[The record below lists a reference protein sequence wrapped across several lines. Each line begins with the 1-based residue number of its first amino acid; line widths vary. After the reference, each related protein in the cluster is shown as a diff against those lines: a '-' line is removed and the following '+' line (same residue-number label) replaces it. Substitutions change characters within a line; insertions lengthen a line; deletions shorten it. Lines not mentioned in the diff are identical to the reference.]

1 MPPPPHLFHHSSLY
15 NSLHSS
21 SSSVPSTSSTPSLSG
36 LRIGGPSIST
46 SPSINSVTTS
56 NAIASASQIL
66 KFKEVVEYDG
76 NGRLIITP
84 DGNGFIA
91 AYSDGHMV
99 IEVIKLFYTE
109 PLGSWNEIRFDV
121 RILMWNQFMA
131 KCAWNSC
138 HENEIQCI
146 FKLKAALRIKEHLYE
161 AQRNLEKPG
170 WLSADVWVQFLEK
183 WDTPKYRAGRERAK
197 ANRASQTG
205 GSLHTGEFQKSI
217 EEWRQTQPTSEDGT
231 MVQPLPADMTN
242 MWTAMVGGP
251 KKGRTYGTGVLQSS
265 SSPSMFPSS
274 YSTLQTVE
282 EMEAMKKQIMKLT
295 QKYAANDAKFAKF
308 EELVKKHMPQ
318 VFHDKEDSESVDS

>member
-1 MPPPPHLFHHSSLY
+1 MAFAFLLQGHGNGRRKKGKRGPNNLPAGQYTTPTPPLVTTTLQPATTNILPLPRETISLPNAFFMPPPPHLFHHSSLY

-205 GSLHTGEFQKSI
+205 GSLHTGGSI
-217 EEWRQTQPTSEDGT
+217 SF
-231 MVQPLPADMTN
+231 
-242 MWTAMVGGP
+242 AMH
-251 KKGRTYGTGVLQSS
+251 RRR
-265 SSPSMFPSS
+265 
-274 YSTLQTVE
+274 
-282 EMEAMKKQIMKLT
+282 
-295 QKYAANDAKFAKF
+295 
-308 EELVKKHMPQ
+308 LVILA
-318 VFHDKEDSESVDS
+318 